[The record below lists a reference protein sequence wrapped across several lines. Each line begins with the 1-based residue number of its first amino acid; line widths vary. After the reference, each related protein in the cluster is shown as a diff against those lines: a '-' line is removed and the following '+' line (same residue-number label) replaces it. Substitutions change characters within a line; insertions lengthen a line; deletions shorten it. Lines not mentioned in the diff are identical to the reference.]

1 MPQSQRHIK
10 YQYKIQTKCSVEK
23 THDVSKKCPKK
34 CQQKCPKKWM
44 WYLYFRMSQKWKYYN
59 YGCMWMATISFVK
72 TFSIDLLKRLFDIHV
87 EKVLII
93 QYTTGKIRYRKDT
106 GRHWGTDWLIWRI
119 LVWTEYFFLQKV
131 FMVKFMISHQIEKMI
146 KVEAAIQWWTDL
158 LSSIRINQHQ

>member
-1 MPQSQRHIK
+1 MLVESVGKMQVVFLKINVIQIFLCAYFFPSSCIFLDQLVQSMLGEAGIKSIQTCKKTQMPQSQRHIK

-23 THDVSKKCPKK
+23 THHVSKKCPKK

-93 QYTTGKIRYRKDT
+93 QYTTGKIRYR
-106 GRHWGTDWLIWRI
+106 
-119 LVWTEYFFLQKV
+119 
-131 FMVKFMISHQIEKMI
+131 
-146 KVEAAIQWWTDL
+146 
-158 LSSIRINQHQ
+158 